1 MYVMRYALCVMRYA
15 TKMAINQMFKS
26 ESICTY
32 AYTIFKQLRVRK
44 IGSLRVAIHA
54 SSDCIR
60 LCHNDVNCSLYRP
73 SKSEV
78 FLKYLTM

>member
-1 MYVMRYALCVMRYA
+1 MYVMRYALCVIRQNGDYL
-15 TKMAINQMFKS
+15 NVQ

-54 SSDCIR
+54 SSD
-60 LCHNDVNCSLYRP
+60 
-73 SKSEV
+73 
-78 FLKYLTM
+78 